1 MHPCET
7 LIFYALNKLC
17 PRLPGLAFYLP
28 TFQPVFLQ
36 GDGRMNQFTAIVLS
50 GFLFLATLSLVLGFL
65 LVTSPST
72 W

>member
-1 MHPCET
+1 
-7 LIFYALNKLC
+7 
-17 PRLPGLAFYLP
+17 
-28 TFQPVFLQ
+28 
-36 GDGRMNQFTAIVLS
+36 MNQFTAIVLS